1 MVVWRQRPK
10 IHIWLKTD
18 QITLRCANSTLVTS
32 VCAIGK
38 DAGKSG
44 HLPFLSKGAG
54 KSGLLSFLQART
66 ICGEQAFFFS
76 SIAFSVQITWPLSL
90 KCVVVDLK

>member
-18 QITLRCANSTLVTS
+18 QITLCCANSTLITS

-38 DAGKSG
+38 DAVKSG

-54 KSGLLSFLQART
+54 KSGLLSFLQAGT
-66 ICGEQAFFFS
+66 ICGEQAFFFFLLDCIF
-76 SIAFSVQITWPLSL
+76 IANNMVFISKVRSG
-90 KCVVVDLK
+90 